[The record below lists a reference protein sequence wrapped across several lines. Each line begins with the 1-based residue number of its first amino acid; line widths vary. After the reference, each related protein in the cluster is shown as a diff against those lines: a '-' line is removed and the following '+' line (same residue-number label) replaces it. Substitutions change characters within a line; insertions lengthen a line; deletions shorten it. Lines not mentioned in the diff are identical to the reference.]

1 MSLDLSGL
9 SGSLA
14 TALPST
20 GDVLNNVLLG
30 AATSVV
36 LSGLKQQAGSGALDP
51 LGLFPHNTSND
62 PIAPTNNP
70 NITNGP
76 TIWAPVIGATPSLSR
91 QSMKRA
97 RSRTTTPRRS

>member
-14 TALPST
+14 SALPSS
-20 GDVLNNVLLG
+20 GAILDNVILG

-51 LGLFPHNTSND
+51 LGLFPHNTANA
-62 PIAPTNNP
+62 PVAPTNNP

-76 TIWAPVIGATPSLSR
+76 TITASAFASLPPASQASLLAAGAHIL
-91 QSMKRA
+91 A
-97 RSRTTTPRRS
+97 G